1 MSERDELP
9 THLENVPERPIDP
22 ERVLSD
28 DELRSGGLEP
38 VRAYVRT
45 KAGKAAQ
52 RQQRYRE
59 KLETAGVKQTNV
71 QVPEQH
77 QETIREVARRLRDGE
92 PLDGVIAPEKAA
104 EEPQARPAPSI
115 PPSDTSTPSKSPD
128 ALSEADRRLLTVAKG
143 RGVRSRL
150 IRLLAGL

>member
-92 PLDGVIAPEKAA
+92 PLDGVIAPEN
-104 EEPQARPAPSI
+104 PA
-115 PPSDTSTPSKSPD
+115 ST
-128 ALSEADRRLLTVAKG
+128 
-143 RGVRSRL
+143 
-150 IRLLAGL
+150 

>member
-1 MSERDELP
+1 MAEHDEIP
-9 THLENVPERPIDP
+9 NRLEDVPERPIDS

-59 KLETAGVKQTNV
+59 RKESAGLKQTNV

-77 QETIREVARRLRDGE
+77 QETIREIARRMREGE
-92 PLDGVIAPEKAA
+92 PLGDVIGAEKPQAQSAPTHAA
-104 EEPQARPAPSI
+104 EGESAG
-115 PPSDTSTPSKSPD
+115 
-128 ALSEADRRLLTVAKG
+128 ALTGDEKRLLDAARAG
-143 RGVRSRL
+143 GVRSRL
-150 IRLLAGL
+150 IRFLAGL

>member
-1 MSERDELP
+1 MVDRNKIP
-9 THLENVPERPIDP
+9 THVEDVPERPLDP
-22 ERVLSD
+22 KRVLSD

-59 KLETAGVKQTNV
+59 KQEAAGMKQTNV
-71 QVPEQH
+71 QVPDGH
-77 QETIREVARRLRDGE
+77 QELIREVARRLRDGE
-92 PLDGVIAPEKAA
+92 PLDGVTAPEKTAG
-104 EEPQARPAPSI
+104 EPQARPAPSM
-115 PPSDTSTPSKSPD
+115 PPSDTPPPGRSPD